1 MHISAE
7 QKPMLKFLAVMTAAS
22 MIGMQGYAILFNNFA
37 VEVINLDGN
46 GVGMI
51 QSVREI
57 PGFLSLLA
65 VFLIMIIK
73 EHRLAALSIILLGL
87 GTGITGL
94 FPTYGGIVFT
104 TLVMSFG
111 FHYYETTNQS
121 LTLQYFSSGVS
132 PIILGKLR
140 SLAAASSIASG
151 MLIWI
156 LISFLDYRETFL
168 IVGAMVVLAGIWG
181 FMQDPTHK
189 NIAPQRQKMILK
201 KKYSLYYILT
211 FLSGARRQIFMVFS
225 VFLLVKFFH
234 FTVQEMTFLFI
245 INNLVAWIL
254 NPLIGKAIVK
264 FGERRI
270 SSIEY
275 IGVIII
281 FLVYAFTTSKYLA
294 AAMYILDNILFNFAV
309 AIRTYFQKIAEPQDI
324 SSSMAVGFTINHIAA
339 VFLPALGG
347 ILWMINYR
355 IPFIAGAVLGVIS
368 LVAAQFMRT
377 RHKPDEDVL
386 PVYTVRETE
395 EV

>member
-1 MHISAE
+1 
-7 QKPMLKFLAVMTAAS
+7 MTAAS
-22 MIGMQGYAILFNNFA
+22 MVGLQGYAILFNNYA
-37 VEVINLDGN
+37 VEVIKLDGN

-57 PGFLSLLA
+57 PGFLALLA

-73 EHRLAALSIILLGL
+73 EHRLAALSIVLLGL

-94 FPTYGGIVFT
+94 MPSFGGLVFT

-121 LTLQYFSSGVS
+121 LTLQYFSKDTT
-132 PIILGKLR
+132 PIVMGRLR

-151 MLIWI
+151 IIIWV
-156 LISFLDYRETFL
+156 LVMFLDYRETFMV
-168 IVGAMVVLAGIWG
+168 IGALVVIAGIWG
-181 FMQDPTHK
+181 LLQDPTH
-189 NIAPQRQKMILK
+189 NNLPPQRQKMFLK
-201 KKYSLYYILT
+201 KKYLLYYILT

-225 VFLLVKFFH
+225 IFLLVKYFN
-234 FTVQEMTFLFI
+234 FTVQEMTILFI
-245 INNLVAWIL
+245 VNNTVAWLL
-254 NPLIGKAIVK
+254 NPLIGKAIVR

-281 FLVYAFTTSKYLA
+281 FIVYAYTSSKAIA
-294 AAMYILDNILFNFAV
+294 AGMYILDNILFNFSV
-309 AIRTYFQKIAEPQDI
+309 AIRTYFQKIADPKDI

-347 ILWMINYR
+347 YLWMINYR
-355 IPFIAGAVLGVIS
+355 IPFIVGAGIGVVS
-368 LVAAQFMRT
+368 LVAAQFMRSS
-377 RHKPDEDVL
+377 HKADEEVL

>member
-1 MHISAE
+1 
-7 QKPMLKFLAVMTAAS
+7 
-22 MIGMQGYAILFNNFA
+22 
-37 VEVINLDGN
+37 
-46 GVGMI
+46 
-51 QSVREI
+51 
-57 PGFLSLLA
+57 
-65 VFLIMIIK
+65 
-73 EHRLAALSIILLGL
+73 
-87 GTGITGL
+87 
-94 FPTYGGIVFT
+94 
-104 TLVMSFG
+104 MSFG

-294 AAMYILDNILFNFAV
+294 AAIVHTGQYPVQFCRSHTHILPEIANHRIFRHPWLWASPSIISQQCSAGLGRHTVDDQLPHTVHRWGRPGCNI
-309 AIRTYFQKIAEPQDI
+309 
-324 SSSMAVGFTINHIAA
+324 
-339 VFLPALGG
+339 
-347 ILWMINYR
+347 
-355 IPFIAGAVLGVIS
+355 
-368 LVAAQFMRT
+368 
-377 RHKPDEDVL
+377 PDCG
-386 PVYTVRETE
+386 PVHAHQTQT
-395 EV
+395 